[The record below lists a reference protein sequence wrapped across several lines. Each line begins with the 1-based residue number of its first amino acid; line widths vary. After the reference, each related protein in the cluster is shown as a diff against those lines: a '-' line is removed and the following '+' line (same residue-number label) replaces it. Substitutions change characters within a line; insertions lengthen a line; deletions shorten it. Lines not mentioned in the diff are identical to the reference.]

1 LSCIASLVAFHT
13 CILHG
18 LISCSVLA
26 GVANGYDDDDDATTT
41 CGWSGLRAA
50 GRAASTEDGR
60 RQEKTTSVQAHR
72 KQFDITVTEFHS

>member
-1 LSCIASLVAFHT
+1 MSCIASLVAFHT